1 MMEDIKLQYK
11 KLADRID
18 ELSLRERGVIFVSIL
33 AVLYLLAANLV
44 FAPLR
49 TEQNRLENQLK
60 AKRGQVQLL
69 EDQMQAILTG
79 GVQGGDA
86 AQRARLAA
94 LQEQSLAHDTALA
107 RAVSGLVMPKE
118 MARLVEQ
125 ILLKNRNL
133 QVVRIEN
140 LPPAPL
146 TEGARGGEGASARG
160 DAPVYKHGMRIE
172 LRGTYLDFLA
182 YLKALEGLQ
191 WKVFWGQVS
200 LQTEKYPA
208 SRLVLVIYTL
218 STHEGWI
225 AI

>member
-1 MMEDIKLQYK
+1 MI
-11 KLADRID
+11 
-18 ELSLRERGVIFVSIL
+18 
-33 AVLYLLAANLV
+33 VLYTTERDYPWGA
-44 FAPLR
+44 LR
-49 TEQNRLENQLK
+49 STHASKVKVVLEEKRL
-60 AKRGQVQLL
+60 
-69 EDQMQAILTG
+69 
-79 GVQGGDA
+79 
-86 AQRARLAA
+86 
-94 LQEQSLAHDTALA
+94 
-107 RAVSGLVMPKE
+107 PY
-118 MARLVEQ
+118 
-125 ILLKNRNL
+125 
-133 QVVRIEN
+133 RIEN

-146 TEGARGGEGASARG
+146 TEGARGGDGASARG